1 MRNAIPAIFLIVLAA
16 CGNPG
21 VERKIIATKNAP
33 AAIGPYSQAVQMGNT
48 VYLAGQI
55 GIDPATGNIV
65 AGGIEA
71 ETHQVMANIKA
82 VLAEAGFDLSDVVQ
96 VQAYLA
102 DLEEYGSF
110 NEIYATYFINAPP
123 ARAVIEAQ
131 RLPKD
136 VRVEIMVTARK

>member
-1 MRNAIPAIFLIVLAA
+1 MMKVLPAILMIVLAA

-21 VERKIIATKNAP
+21 VERKIIATDNAP
-33 AAIGPYSQAVQMGNT
+33 AVIGPYSQAVQMGNT

-55 GIDPATGNIV
+55 AIDPATGNIV

-82 VLAEAGFDLSDVVQ
+82 ILAEAGFDLSNVVQ

-102 DLEEYGSF
+102 DLDEYGPF
-110 NEIYATYFINAPP
+110 NRVYATYFINAPP
-123 ARAVIEAQ
+123 ARAVVEAQ
-131 RLPKD
+131 RLPKN

>member
-1 MRNAIPAIFLIVLAA
+1 MMKVLPAILMIVLAA

-21 VERKIIATKNAP
+21 VERKIIATDNAP
-33 AAIGPYSQAVQMGNT
+33 AVIWPYSQAVQMGNT

-55 GIDPATGNIV
+55 AIDPATGNIV

-82 VLAEAGFDLSDVVQ
+82 ILAEAGFDLSNVVQ

-102 DLEEYGSF
+102 DLDEYGPF
-110 NEIYATYFINAPP
+110 NRVYATYFINAPP
-123 ARAVIEAQ
+123 ARAVVEAQ
-131 RLPKD
+131 RLPKN

>member
-1 MRNAIPAIFLIVLAA
+1 MRRVASAILLTALAA

-21 VERKIIATKNAP
+21 VERKIIATDNAP
-33 AAIGPYSQAVQMGNT
+33 AAIGPYSQAVMMGNT

-55 GIDPATGNIV
+55 AIDPATGNIV
-65 AGGIEA
+65 EGGIEA

>member
-1 MRNAIPAIFLIVLAA
+1 MSRAVAIMLLIMLAA
-16 CGNPG
+16 CGNPS
-21 VERKIIATKNAP
+21 VEREIIATDNAP
-33 AAIGPYSQAVQMGNT
+33 AAIGPYSQAVKMGNT

-55 GIDPATGNIV
+55 AIDPATGNIV

-82 VLAEAGFDLSDVVQ
+82 VLTEAGFDLSNVVQ

-102 DLEEYGSF
+102 DLEEYGPF
-110 NEIYATYFINAPP
+110 NQVYATYFMNAPP
-123 ARAVIEAQ
+123 ARAVVEVT